1 VKKFRIYNFLIWKWP
16 GGNMTVDV
24 RSIGHKWVY
33 LRRLG
38 RKRFTKI
45 TRSEWD
51 QLSQNK
57 AFEEVTC

>member
-1 VKKFRIYNFLIWKWP
+1 
-16 GGNMTVDV
+16 MTVDV

-33 LRRLG
+33 LRRPG

-57 AFEEVTC
+57 AYEEVTC